1 MQGSIRFVRLA
12 RGWRLEIE
20 FSRESQPSR
29 RLSPTPS
36 RQLHLPVVSRA
47 GESRR
52 PNTGASAVAPGLA
65 SIGGGVAIG
74 GGFGSNCL
82 LSPARVQPLNKR

>member
-36 RQLHLPVVSRA
+36 RQPHLPVGA
-47 GESRR
+47 GTGESRR
-52 PNTGASAVAPGLA
+52 RNAGASAGEAALA
-65 SIGGGVAIG
+65 STG
-74 GGFGSNCL
+74 
-82 LSPARVQPLNKR
+82 